1 MYRTPISHDSYL
13 RILSARGMLP
23 HRYVLIICLFEIL
36 LLTFVCVNILGNVGG
51 DCNTLL
57 PSFILSP

>member
-36 LLTFVCVNILGNVGG
+36 LLTFVCVNILGNV
-51 DCNTLL
+51 
-57 PSFILSP
+57 